1 MGYHQPS
8 GSGRETLTKTLEEM
22 ATIFHR
28 QRKFGHLSLYVRKVD
43 PTRTPQVVAGLLD
56 AGCEAPTVAEL
67 IAHIDN
73 ATLATDAT
81 LAPRLIASCESRNQL
96 ALLRPW
102 LEARVAEGLDDGKAD
117 HVAIRHALKTAKGFL
132 GSLLG

>member
-1 MGYHQPS
+1 MRAQTRPYRG
-8 GSGRETLTKTLEEM
+8 GAGRTDEIEGVTREREIPYEPRRVLDMLLEDGANADPRPIINLCDRFDLIEEM

-73 ATLATDAT
+73 ATLATGT
-81 LAPRLIASCESRNQL
+81 PLWRR
-96 ALLRPW
+96 
-102 LEARVAEGLDDGKAD
+102 G
-117 HVAIRHALKTAKGFL
+117 
-132 GSLLG
+132 

>member
-1 MGYHQPS
+1 MPNTYCAVDVFKLGLQPGHVGYHQPS

-73 ATLATDAT
+73 ATLATGT
-81 LAPRLIASCESRNQL
+81 PLWRR
-96 ALLRPW
+96 
-102 LEARVAEGLDDGKAD
+102 G
-117 HVAIRHALKTAKGFL
+117 
-132 GSLLG
+132 